1 LHFIKLRKI
10 WYLISLVIIIPGLI
24 SLFTNGLNLGIDFT
38 GGNILEVRF
47 ERPVA
52 VEKVRQVIA
61 GIGIETNRGI
71 QKSSQ
76 EGGKVTYLIRTKTLN
91 QEESTKLQKALGKL
105 SQMTVLRNEY
115 VGPIIGRELTRNALL
130 ALIGAAILM
139 VIYITIRF
147 EFKQGIAAVIAILH
161 DMLVVTGIFS
171 LFQIEIDSTFVAAIL
186 TIVGYSIND
195 TIVIFDRIR
204 ENLKTRRKDED
215 LEDTI
220 NFSLWQ
226 TLTRSIN
233 TVLTVTFVL
242 VALYFLGGSTI
253 HTFVLA
259 LLIGVISGAYSSI
272 FNASPLWFDLKR
284 LEQKEK
290 LA

>member
-10 WYLISLVIIIPGLI
+10 WYLISLVIVIPGLI
-24 SLFTNGLNLGIDFT
+24 SLFTNGLNKGIDFT

-52 VEKVRQVIA
+52 VEKVRQVIT
-61 GIGIETNRGI
+61 GLGIETSRGI
-71 QKSSQ
+71 QKSGQ
-76 EGGKVTYLIRTKTLN
+76 EDKKVTYLIRTKTLS
-91 QEESTKLQKALGKL
+91 QEESAKLQKTLGQL

-139 VIYITIRF
+139 VIYITVRF
-147 EFKQGIAAVIAILH
+147 EFKQGIAAIIAILH
-161 DMLVVTGIFS
+161 DVLVVTGIFS

-204 ENLKTRRKDED
+204 ENLKIRKRGEE

-233 TVLTVTFVL
+233 TVLTVIFVL
-242 VALYFLGGSTI
+242 IALYFLGGSTI
-253 HTFVLA
+253 RIFVLT
-259 LLIGVISGAYSSI
+259 LLIGIISGAYSSI
-272 FNASPLWFDLKR
+272 FNASPVWFDLKR
-284 LEQKEK
+284 LEKKEK